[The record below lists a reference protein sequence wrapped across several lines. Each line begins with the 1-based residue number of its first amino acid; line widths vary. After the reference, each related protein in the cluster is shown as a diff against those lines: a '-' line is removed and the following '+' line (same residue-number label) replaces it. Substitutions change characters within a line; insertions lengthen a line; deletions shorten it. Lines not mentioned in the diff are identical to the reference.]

1 MAVFNKQNLLSELLD
16 RTDLIN
22 SSTRVFFRLSD
33 EQLNNRQAPGKWSIA
48 EIFEHLNIT
57 HQIYINFI
65 LAKITKAA
73 DVNSLSYKSGWIG
86 DWVYERIM
94 PRSDGSVFKMKAPK
108 TLQPAY
114 GALDPKE
121 VLNRF
126 LQQQDTLHDIIRHS
140 STKDIQGIKIPFAFT
155 KTLKLRLGDNLRF
168 LIAHNERHL
177 LQAQRIMEAVDEKT
191 TLQ

>member
-33 EQLNNRQAPGKWSIA
+33 EQLNNRQSPGKWSIA

-94 PRSDGSVFKMKAPK
+94 PKSDGSVFKMKAPK
-108 TLQPAY
+108 TLRPAC
-114 GALDPKE
+114 GTLDPKE